1 MKQLRHRESFWVENI
16 TQDSFFFQIQRVCE
30 KDFEGDFAKY
40 KFEVE
45 EVQG

>member
-1 MKQLRHRESFWVENI
+1 MKQLRHREGFWLRTLLKIV
-16 TQDSFFFQIQRVCE
+16 FQIQRVCE

>member
-1 MKQLRHRESFWVENI
+1 MKWLRYREGFWLGKLLKIV
-16 TQDSFFFQIQRVCE
+16 FQMQRVCE